1 MVDVTSKE
9 VVYREAIAEGF
20 IRLRR
25 ETLERIRSGGI
36 EKGDVM
42 LVSKVAGI
50 VAAKKVPEL
59 LPLCHPLPIT
69 HVDIDMEVVD
79 DGIKVRASV
88 KTTAQTGVEMEA
100 LTAVAITLLNVW
112 DMVKKYEKDEWGQYP
127 VTEISGIKV
136 VRKVKADI
144 KS

>member
-25 ETLERIRSGGI
+25 ETLERIRSGSI

-42 LVSKVAGI
+42 LISKVAGI

-59 LPLCHPLPIT
+59 LPLCHPIPIT

-144 KS
+144 RS